1 MCLTD
6 PIAFLATVVV
16 ISLSGALAPGPLTAT
31 TATLGAQRGWRA
43 GLLVSIGHTI
53 VEFPLVV
60 AISFGVL
67 VAFTS
72 LPGASLILGFTG
84 GVFLIFFGILTGKD
98 AFHAELPRSTEDKS
112 LKVYRTPLSVGITL
126 SAFNP
131 YFIIWWI
138 GVGTPLIMEALSIG
152 GFPMLGVFYVSHVWL
167 DYTWLILIAS
177 ITSLSRL
184 NPKYYRIILAGL
196 SFMVLI
202 FGVNLI
208 LRVTIGLSILPI

>member
-1 MCLTD
+1 MWLTD

-31 TATLGAQRGWRA
+31 TATLGAQRGWKA

-67 VAFTS
+67 VAFTN
-72 LPGASLILGFTG
+72 LPEASLILGFTG
-84 GVFLIFFGILTGKD
+84 GAFLIFFGVLTGKD

-112 LKVYRTPLSVGITL
+112 LKAYRAPLSVGVTL

-138 GVGTPLIMEALSIG
+138 GVGSPLIMEALNIG
-152 GFPMLGVFYVSHVWL
+152 GFPMLGVFYLSHVWL
-167 DYTWLILIAS
+167 DYAWLILVAS

-196 SFMVLI
+196 SLMVLI

-208 LRVTIGLSILPI
+208 LRVTVGLSIIPV